1 MSVDGPV
8 SAGSYPRQVDDVLG
22 FGVMIG
28 AVCAVLL
35 LAVLS
40 NRVSERLSLPAPVF
54 FLVAAA
60 VASDVFPA
68 LAPDSITGVQRVV
81 TVALVIILF
90 NGGMGIGWGKFR
102 ANAGAIVWLGVAGTL
117 VTAGALAAAAH
128 WLFGFDWRLAL
139 LLGTA
144 LSPTDPAVVFSVLG
158 RREIAGR
165 SGTLLEGESGAND
178 PVGIA
183 LMVALIASGSAAGIG
198 AVWAGALE
206 FALQMGIG
214 GVVGY
219 LGGRVLL
226 LAMRRSAL
234 PSEALYPIR
243 VLGFAGVI
251 YGVATLAHGSG
262 FLAVFVA
269 GILIGDE
276 RAPYK
281 REIERFHAVLASL
294 GEIVAFT
301 VLGLTVE
308 VKTLPEDDAWLI
320 GLALALLMGFVVRPV
335 LVGLVLRPIAL
346 SGGERLFVLWA
357 GLKGAVPILL
367 GTYILAS
374 GDGHRIE
381 AYDIVFIVVLFS
393 VAVQGGLVPAVARR
407 LRLPISVVEQE
418 PWSLGLRF
426 RDEPE
431 GMHRFTV
438 VRGSAADGTTLEDL
452 PLGENVW
459 VSLVGRDG
467 RLIQVRGD
475 TVLQKGDQVFVLA
488 EPSDAHTARA
498 LFTKPAPHRP
508 AP

>member
-1 MSVDGPV
+1 M
-8 SAGSYPRQVDDVLG
+8 DDVLG
-22 FGVMIG
+22 FALMIG
-28 AVCAVLL
+28 GVCVVLL
-35 LAVLS
+35 FAVLS
-40 NRVSERLSLPAPVF
+40 NRVSERLNLPAPVI
-54 FLVAAA
+54 FLVLAAL
-60 VASDVFPA
+60 ASDLFPG

-81 TVALVIILF
+81 TVALVIVLF
-90 NGGMGIGWGKFR
+90 NGGMGIGWKAFR
-102 ANAGAIVWLGVAGTL
+102 RNAGAIVWLGVAGTL
-117 VTAGALAAAAH
+117 VTAGALAAAVH

-183 LMVALIASGSAAGIG
+183 LMVALIASGSASGIG
-198 AVWAGALE
+198 AVWTGATE

-214 GVVGY
+214 ALAGY
-219 LGGRVLL
+219 IGGRLL
-226 LAMRRSAL
+226 LMAMRWLPL

-243 VLGFAGVI
+243 VLSSAGVI
-251 YGVATLAHGSG
+251 YALATLAHGSG

-269 GILIGDE
+269 GILVGDE

-308 VKTLPEDDAWLI
+308 LKSLLQGNAWLI
-320 GLALALLMGFVVRPV
+320 GLALALLLGFVIRPV

-346 SGGERLFVLWA
+346 NRSERRFVLWA

-374 GDGHRIE
+374 DDSHRVE
-381 AYDIVFIVVLFS
+381 AYDIVFVVVLFS
-393 VAVQGGLVPAVARR
+393 VAVQGGLVPWVARR
-407 LRLPISVVEQE
+407 LKLPVSIIEQE

-431 GMHRFTV
+431 GMHRFSV
-438 VRGSAADGTTLEDL
+438 VHGSAADGTALEEL

-475 TVLQKGDQVFVLA
+475 TVLQDGDQVFVLA
-488 EPSDAHTARA
+488 EPQDAAQARA
-498 LFTKPAPHRP
+498 LFTEVSPPA
-508 AP
+508 